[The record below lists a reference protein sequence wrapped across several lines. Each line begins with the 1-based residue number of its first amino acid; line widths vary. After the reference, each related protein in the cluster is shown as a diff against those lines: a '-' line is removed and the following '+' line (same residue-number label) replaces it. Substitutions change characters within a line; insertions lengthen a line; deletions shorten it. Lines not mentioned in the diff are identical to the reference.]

1 MCLITCCVSNYTVS
15 IGSFR
20 LRRRL
25 DTGKCGGM
33 FPVNNGR
40 TFIGYSHVTSFVP
53 RSDLDTADYS
63 DTLGQRIFLIFYLL
77 FSTTFVAN
85 ALGLLGSL
93 TEELDETRKKYAWGR
108 RNVSKALISEIQDND
123 DDNVDEYEFV
133 LASLV
138 QLGKASK
145 DDITVSHGTVQ
156 PYFRICLDSFA
167 HPTHI
172 SSLTLSLLVTL
183 TSRKSW
189 TSFELSPGART
200 PLAHPRL

>member
-1 MCLITCCVSNYTVS
+1 MAKLSLGTHIS
-15 IGSFR
+15 
-20 LRRRL
+20 LL
-25 DTGKCGGM
+25 L
-33 FPVNNGR
+33 FPC
-40 TFIGYSHVTSFVP
+40 
-53 RSDLDTADYS
+53 SDLDTADYS

-145 DDITVSHGTVQ
+145 DDITVRHGAVQ
-156 PYFRICLDSFA
+156 SYL
-167 HPTHI
+167 
-172 SSLTLSLLVTL
+172 
-183 TSRKSW
+183 
-189 TSFELSPGART
+189 
-200 PLAHPRL
+200 